1 MVCTR
6 THQRLWPALALP
18 IAVTALGIFLS
29 SMDWPAP
36 GRGADVAALMC
47 AAIVTSWPAFQP
59 VHRDWPALRLSFVG
73 EFTSLLLFG
82 AHPATLVAA
91 CGVLTRQLSDPQRS
105 PRPSLLL
112 LDSAT
117 VVVALHAA
125 GWTHRTLG
133 GGVNPLAW
141 PWHVGPIAAA
151 VLAYCVVTSAST
163 DIVRPLFDNCLP
175 EGSLRSWPR
184 RLLEGCPVYFVA
196 ASIAVAVAEIV
207 ARRDWTV
214 AAVVA
219 APLCLAYHVYRTHV
233 NGLQQEHRRAEA
245 IESLPDGVCILN
257 AEGDVTLWNG
267 ALERL
272 LECPRDRAIGYPVHV
287 AVPALGDT
295 RLPRVIQHVAATR
308 VPRTVPQVGVRCTE
322 GLRLLQVTL
331 TPVTAGVV
339 LLWQNV
345 TEHNKALRTLQRYR
359 ERVGLAAEAANDGHW
374 EWDLSTHA
382 FSVTPRWKTMIGLP
396 ATAVIS
402 GPEAWLDRVHPDDIG
417 SLNEALGAHL
427 AGNTEALQHEHR
439 IRHEDGSYR
448 SFECRGV
455 ATAQTQGRATRLAG
469 SLTDTTDLAMTQERL
484 RHAVFLDPLTGLCN
498 RVVLVE
504 HLRLRLA
511 DFKGRQGNDLFA
523 LLYLDLDRFKVV
535 NDSLGHLVGDE
546 LLIAVSRRLESCLRE
561 GDVLARLGGDEFAIL
576 LNGLQVEEQANVIA
590 CRVHDTLSRPFSI
603 GGREVFTSASIGIA
617 FGLARYTSP
626 DQIMHHADTAMYQA
640 KARGKAR
647 HEVFDADMDA
657 RARDRLGIE
666 NDLRRAVNSSNFETH
681 YQPVVSL
688 ASGMC
693 VGFEALLRWRRN
705 GRPVPP
711 QTFIPIAEDLGLIEA
726 LGTRVLEDACRIFAE
741 WQRRYPEAALEFIA
755 VNVSF
760 RQLMQP
766 DFLSVVNGAVRQ
778 ARLKPS
784 ALRIEIT
791 ETALMTNPDVAAK
804 AVSRLRDSGI
814 KIYLDDFGTGYS
826 SLSHLHT
833 LPVDA
838 LKIDRSFVRSLLLPD
853 RPAIVESIL
862 ALARTLHTSVVAE
875 GIETTLQA
883 RELERLG
890 CTHAQG
896 FLFSCPLSAASVEE
910 LLAANRPLGPKG
922 LEPAVDATI
931 PSGFVPADEA
941 PGIAPRA

>member
-1 MVCTR
+1 MVCTPTR
-6 THQRLWPALALP
+6 PRLWTAVALP
-18 IAVTALGIFLS
+18 IAITALGVFLNWV
-29 SMDWPAP
+29 DWPAP
-36 GRGADVAALMC
+36 SHDTDVTALML
-47 AAIVTSWPAFQP
+47 AAFATSWPAFQP

-82 AHPATLVAA
+82 AHPATVVAA
-91 CGVLTRQLSDPQRS
+91 CGILTRHLSDPQRS

-112 LDSAT
+112 LESAT
-117 VVVALHAA
+117 VIVALHAA
-125 GWTHRTLG
+125 AWTYRTLG
-133 GGVNPLAW
+133 GGVDPFEWPLYA
-141 PWHVGPIAAA
+141 GPIAAG
-151 VLAYCVVTSAST
+151 VLAYCLVTSTST
-163 DIVRPLFDNCLP
+163 DILRPLFDKCLP
-175 EGSLRSWPR
+175 KSPLRSWPR
-184 RLLEGCPVYFVA
+184 RLLDGCPVYLVGASVA
-196 ASIAVAVAEIV
+196 VGVAEIV
-207 ARRDWTV
+207 ARREWALAV
-214 AAVVA
+214 AA
-219 APLCLAYHVYRTHV
+219 APLALAYHIYRMHV
-233 NGLQQEHRRAEA
+233 NGLQQEQRRAEA
-245 IESLPDGVCILN
+245 IESLTDGVCILN
-257 AEGDVTLWNG
+257 REGDVTLWNS

-272 LECPRDRAIGYPVHV
+272 LECPRDRAIGRRLHV

-295 RLPRVIQHVAATR
+295 LLPRVAEHVAATH
-308 VPRTVPQVGVRCTE
+308 VPRTVPRVGVRATE
-322 GLRLLQVTL
+322 GLRLLQVRL
-331 TPVTAGVV
+331 TPVTGGVV
-339 LLWQNV
+339 LLWQNA
-345 TEHNKALRTLQRYR
+345 TEHTRALRTLQRYR
-359 ERVGLAAEAANDGHW
+359 ERVGLAA
-374 EWDLSTHA
+374 DLPNNA
-382 FSVTPRWKTMIGLP
+382 
-396 ATAVIS
+396 
-402 GPEAWLDRVHPDDIG
+402 PD
-417 SLNEALGAHL
+417 
-427 AGNTEALQHEHR
+427 
-439 IRHEDGSYR
+439 
-448 SFECRGV
+448 
-455 ATAQTQGRATRLAG
+455 
-469 SLTDTTDLAMTQERL
+469 RL
-484 RHAVFLDPLTGLCN
+484 RNAVFLDPLTGLCN

-561 GDVLARLGGDEFAIL
+561 GDVLARLGGDEFGIL
-576 LNGLQVEEQANVIA
+576 LNGLQVEEQAKVAA
-590 CRVHDTLSRPFSI
+590 CRVHDVLSRPFSI

-657 RARDRLGIE
+657 RARDRLGLE
-666 NDLRRAVNSSNFETH
+666 NDLRRAVNSSDFEAH

-693 VGFEALLRWRRN
+693 VGFEALLRWTRN

-711 QTFIPIAEDLGLIEA
+711 QTFVPIAEELGLIEA
-726 LGTRVLEDACRIFAE
+726 LGTRVLEDACRSFAG
-741 WQRRYPEAALEFIA
+741 WQHRYPEAALEFIT

-766 DFLSVVNGAVRQ
+766 DFLSVVKGAVRE

-804 AVSRLRDSGI
+804 ALSRLRDSGI

-838 LKIDRSFVRSLLLPD
+838 LKIDRSFVQSLLLPD

-896 FLFSCPLSAASVEE
+896 FLFSCALSASSVEE
-910 LLAANRPLGPKG
+910 LLAANRPLGPKA
-922 LEPAVDATI
+922 LDVAVDATV
-931 PSGFVPADEA
+931 PSGFMPVAEAHRVVP
-941 PGIAPRA
+941 RV